1 MTSIKNLACLIESSK
16 IIDSGFSLSKILKT
30 VTKMSKDILQAEAG
44 SLMLLDEKE
53 KTLTFAVALGKKGHK
68 LKKNIK
74 IKIGQGISG
83 QVAKTGEP
91 ILVKDVA
98 KDKRFCNSIDK
109 LSGFKTRSILCVPL
123 KVKNRTIGVL
133 EAINSHHK
141 KGFSVKDMDLFQA
154 FACQVAIAIDNAKL
168 HQQMIEEN
176 KLKKELEIAKMIQQS
191 LLPETVPDSD
201 IKISA
206 TNIPAEQIGGDL
218 YDFFELENNKVGIMI
233 SDVSGKGIPAALY
246 MVRIMSE
253 FRSYAKTEK
262 NLGNLLGKI
271 NDILL
276 ERPILGMFVTLFYMV
291 IDKTNRTI
299 EYISA
304 GHLPPL
310 LYSKENNNITHLDK
324 AQNPPLGI
332 IKGLKYKH
340 FLTNL
345 NHSNSILFYTDGVT
359 EARDKKGSEFS
370 QKRLIETFYESITKG
385 NSEKIIENILQSLF
399 TFTSGAKQHD
409 DCTLVSVNI

>member
-1 MTSIKNLACLIESSK
+1 MTSIKNLSCLIESSK

-30 VTKMSKDILQAEAG
+30 VTKMSQDILEAEAG
-44 SLMLLDEKE
+44 SLMLLNEQE

-74 IKIGQGISG
+74 IKLGQGIAG
-83 QVAKTGEP
+83 LVAKTGVP
-91 ILVKDVA
+91 ILVKDAA
-98 KDKRFCNSIDK
+98 KDKRFCNLVDK
-109 LSGFKTRSILCVPL
+109 FSGFKTRSILCVPL
-123 KVKNRTIGVL
+123 KVKGRVIGVL

-141 KGFSVKDMDLFQA
+141 QGFSTKDIDLFQA

-168 HQQMIEEN
+168 HKQIIEEQ
-176 KLKKELEIAKMIQQS
+176 KLKQELGIARLLQQS

-218 YDFFELENNKVGIMI
+218 YDFFDLENNKVGVMI

-246 MVRIMSE
+246 MVRIISE
-253 FRSYAKTEK
+253 FRFSAKTES
-262 NLGNLLGKI
+262 NLGNLLEKI

-276 ERPILGMFVTLFYMV
+276 ERSILGMFVTLFYLV

-304 GHLPPL
+304 GHPPPL
-310 LYSKENNNITHLDK
+310 FYSKESNDVTYLDK

-332 IKGLKYKH
+332 RKGLKYNHHK
-340 FLTNL
+340 TNL
-345 NHSNSILFYTDGVT
+345 NQNNSILFYTDGVT
-359 EARDKKGSEFS
+359 EARDKKGLEFT
-370 QKRLIETFYESITKG
+370 QKRLVEIFFNSIKK
-385 NSEKIIENILQSLF
+385 NDNNRIIEDVLHSLF

-409 DCTLVSVNI
+409 DCTLVSINI